1 MKNYRICYIIDFI
14 VYVSSHFL
22 RSIFHCSCFISF
34 SSVHNSFSY
43 FIFIPFSPQ
52 SISSNLIKI
61 DIHYLKL
68 NSGGFTSPC
77 LFILNKKYSRKNPSH
92 GTVKSLK
99 FIFQIS
105 HNDSRTNTPGC
116 RQVMKKSRWKTETND
131 VLNE

>member
-77 LFILNKKYSRKNPSH
+77 LFILNKKYNRKNPSH

-99 FIFQIS
+99 FHIS
-105 HNDSRTNTPGC
+105 NKPQWLPNKYSWMSAGYEEIEVKN
-116 RQVMKKSRWKTETND
+116 WN
-131 VLNE
+131 